1 MSSFEEPRESSK
13 QTLQNALQRTIK
25 KREKKNSEWSFSISG
40 PLKIALPKDQDSQLS
55 SGAAAPRVRESSEA
69 LGTPTS
75 TYRSTLK
82 QQCIQTHVQ
91 SAIIN

>member
-1 MSSFEEPRESSK
+1 MLSREL
-13 QTLQNALQRTIK
+13 TK
-25 KREKKNSEWSFSISG
+25 KEKKKKNSEWSFSISG